1 MRKLYRAECHRLLH
15 SRLFFILC
23 LAVLLISAVEGY
35 SCAGS
40 ALASLQEGEAVVTE
54 DFFYNLAPYCGVY
67 YAAFIALFLGDEF
80 ANGTVR
86 NKLIGGYGR
95 GELYLGYFAV
105 CLTACAALSGCWLLG
120 SLAGRFRFGPFAYG
134 LRANLAYLLAILAC
148 AAVWCA
154 IFCML
159 STGGRNRAVV
169 VVLAF
174 AAWFALI
181 LAGSALVD
189 RLNCAE
195 EVGGLAYID
204 GQFTYL
210 EPRPNP
216 LYVGGTARVVLST
229 LAYMLPGSVAIYMND
244 WSLEKPLAA
253 AALSFALALLL
264 LLIGMWRFRR
274 KDLK

>member
-1 MRKLYRAECHRLLH
+1 MRKLYRAECRRLLH
-15 SRLFFILC
+15 SRLFYILC
-23 LAVLLISAVEGY
+23 AAFLLISAVGGY
-35 SCAGS
+35 SCAGD
-40 ALASLQEGEAVVTE
+40 ALESVKNGDTVVME
-54 DFFYNLAPYCGVY
+54 DFFYILAPYCGVF

-95 GELYLGYFAV
+95 SALYLSYFAV
-105 CLTACAALSGCWLLG
+105 CFTGCAALSCCWLLG

-134 LRANLAYLLAILAC
+134 VSANLAYLLAILAC

-159 STGGRNRAVV
+159 STSGRNRAVV

-189 RLNCAE
+189 RLACAE
-195 EVGGLAYID
+195 EIGGLAYIN

-210 EPRPNP
+210 EPQPNP
-216 LYVGGTARVVLST
+216 LYVGGTLRIVLSA

-244 WSLEKPLAA
+244 WSLDKPLAA
-253 AALSFALALLL
+253 AALSFAFALLL
-264 LLIGMWRFRR
+264 LLMGMRRFRK

>member
-15 SRLFFILC
+15 SRLFCILC

-40 ALASLQEGEAVVTE
+40 ALASLQEGEAIVTE
-54 DFFYNLAPYCGVY
+54 DFFYNLAPLCGVC
-67 YAAFIALFLGDEF
+67 YAAFVALFMGDEF

-86 NKLIGGYGR
+86 NKLIAGYGR
-95 GELYLGYFAV
+95 GELYLSYFAV
-105 CLTACAALSGCWLLG
+105 CLTACAAISACWLLG

-154 IFCML
+154 LFCML
-159 STGGRNRAVV
+159 TTGGRNRAVV

-174 AAWFALI
+174 TLWFALI
-181 LAGSALVD
+181 LAGSAVID
-189 RLNCAE
+189 RLECAE
-195 EVGGLAYID
+195 EIGGLAYID
-204 GQFTYL
+204 GQFVM
-210 EPRPNP
+210 EPMRPNP
-216 LYVGGTARVVLST
+216 LYVGGTARIVLSVIE
-229 LAYMLPGSVAIYMND
+229 YMLPGSVAILMND
-244 WSLEKPLAA
+244 WSLDKPLAA
-253 AALSFALALLL
+253 AALSLALALVL
-264 LLIGMWRFRR
+264 LLIGLLRFRK